1 MRASRTVQTRK
12 IVGILKKGLLYTSI
26 AAVGL
31 FLPVAL
37 YQILKVLLVAAILLI
52 AFLSP
57 KRWWR

>member
-12 IVGILKKGLLYTSI
+12 IVGILKKVLLYTAI

-31 FLPVAL
+31 FLLVAL

>member
-12 IVGILKKGLLYTSI
+12 IVGILKKVLLYTAI

-31 FLPVAL
+31 FLLVAL

-52 AFLSP
+52 AFLGP

>member
-12 IVGILKKGLLYTSI
+12 IVGILKKVLLYTAI

-31 FLPVAL
+31 FLLVAL
-37 YQILKVLLVAAILLI
+37 YQIVKVLLVAAVLII

>member
-1 MRASRTVQTRK
+1 MRSSRTVQTRK
-12 IVGILKKGLLYTSI
+12 IVGILKKVFLYTAI

-31 FLPVAL
+31 FLLVAL